1 MGGIVRE
8 AKAADA
14 GKSSAAS
21 RRTYQYFES
30 ENCSPA
36 LLRLDGRRFFPLSNP
51 STMNPLTLS
60 VAISVS
66 LAALS
71 LSAIAAPGKNRKK
84 REPAPAPASTP
95 ASVPTPEKP
104 VTEAKDVGTKWR
116 IWKDNQGRQLEAA
129 FCALQDDWC
138 TVQARNG
145 QIHRLQLNELIVEDR
160 VFAAAAAKRQAE
172 TKLKADYVKKAAYQ
186 IDFHIGSTL
195 VAKGL
200 KFNPPATDSQFVRR
214 VYLDTIGRI
223 PTAEEATLFLKDN
236 TPDKRAKLID
246 ALLASPG
253 YTMHMFDWMGDMLR
267 IKDMFFK
274 GTYSFLF
281 QDWLKDQLA
290 ADRPWDVLVR
300 ELLTAD
306 GKLCENGATGFLL
319 RDAQMPLDG
328 VSNLLST
335 FLGANVACAQCHDHP
350 LADWSQKD
358 FYQMAA
364 FFGASDGFDEKGFR
378 DAKRLG
384 KKQKELEAVPLSQLL
399 MITRANVFRMQDLP
413 SQQLKYPKDYKY
425 DDAKPESAVVPQLI
439 YWNAGDKGSA
449 PYRIN
454 TSDPTKLREEFAR
467 WMTHPDNPRFAT
479 AIANRLWKKV
489 FGLAVQEPVDD
500 LDDPKKAFN
509 PALLGHLTEIM
520 KTARFDLQQFQRVL
534 LNSQTYQRAASPAPD
549 LATGPYLFPGPVT
562 RRLSAEQM
570 WNSLLALTVGPQ
582 IDKTFLRRGTQ
593 MPLLSLPNENPTAE
607 SFRVV
612 IQRLEQAGIRP
623 TRAKSQENEGA
634 TPGALADA
642 YQGTPPQRKFN
653 LVLARASELPQPAPE
668 RHFLRL
674 FGASDRLVADSSTT
688 DGSVPQALMLMNGP
702 AARLVSDSGAA
713 ALQEAAKNRDTDLKV
728 ASLFL
733 SFYARQPTFAENNAA
748 KSALQSGLSL
758 GDLAWT
764 LLNSREFLF
773 LP

>member
-1 MGGIVRE
+1 
-8 AKAADA
+8 
-14 GKSSAAS
+14 
-21 RRTYQYFES
+21 
-30 ENCSPA
+30 
-36 LLRLDGRRFFPLSNP
+36 
-51 STMNPLTLS
+51 MNPLTLS
-60 VAISVS
+60 VVIPVS

-71 LSAIAAPGKNRKK
+71 LSAIAAPGQNRKK

-104 VTEAKDVGTKWR
+104 VLEAKDVGTKWR
-116 IWKDNQGRQLEAA
+116 IWKDTQGRQLEAA

-145 QIHRLQLNELIVEDR
+145 QIHRLQLSELIVDDR
-160 VFAAAAAKRQAE
+160 VFAAAASEKQAE

-195 VAKGL
+195 VSKGL

-223 PTAEEATLFLKDN
+223 PTAEEAAVFLKDN
-236 TPDKRAKLID
+236 SPDKRAKLID

-253 YTMHMFDWMGDMLR
+253 YTMHMFDWMADMLR
-267 IKDMFFK
+267 IKDMFFR
-274 GTYSFLF
+274 GAYSFLF

-290 ADRPWDVLVR
+290 ADRPWDQLVR
-300 ELLTAD
+300 DLLTAD

-328 VSNLLST
+328 VSNLLTT

-364 FFGASDGFDEKGFR
+364 FFGASDGFDEKGLQAAR
-378 DAKRLG
+378 RLG
-384 KKQKELEAVPLSQLL
+384 RNEKSGEALPRQQVR
-399 MITRANVFRMQDLP
+399 MIAGANIFRMEDLP
-413 SQQLKYPKDYKY
+413 AQKLTYPKDYKY
-425 DDAKPESAVVPQLI
+425 DDAKPESPVVPQLI
-439 YWNAGDKGSA
+439 HWSSSDLNTAAYK
-449 PYRIN
+449 IK

-467 WMTHPDNPRFAT
+467 WMTHPSNPRFAT

-534 LNSQTYQRAASPAPD
+534 FNSQTYQREASPDPD
-549 LATGPYLFPGPVT
+549 LAAGPYLFPGPVT

-570 WNSLLALTVGPQ
+570 WNSLLTLAVGPQ

-593 MPLLSLPNENPTAE
+593 MPLLALPNKNPTAE
-607 SFRVV
+607 SFREV
-612 IQRLEQAGIRP
+612 IQRLEESGVRP
-623 TRAKSQENEGA
+623 IPAKGKKKGGA
-634 TPGALADA
+634 ATVTLADA
-642 YQGTPPQRKFN
+642 YQGTPPQRKFG

-668 RHFLRL
+668 SHFLRL

-702 AARLVSDSGAA
+702 AAQLVSDSGAV
-713 ALQEAAKNRDTDLKV
+713 ALQEAAKNRDTDQKV

-748 KSALQSGLSL
+748 KSALTGGLSL

>member
-1 MGGIVRE
+1 MGAQR
-8 AKAADA
+8 
-14 GKSSAAS
+14 
-21 RRTYQYFES
+21 
-30 ENCSPA
+30 
-36 LLRLDGRRFFPLSNP
+36 GRREGEAPPPRIARFKISSPKFAPPRYYFSERGRFSTPSNP
-51 STMNPLTLS
+51 SRMNPLTLS
-60 VAISVS
+60 VVIPVS

-71 LSAIAAPGKNRKK
+71 LSAIAAPGQNRKK

-104 VTEAKDVGTKWR
+104 VSEAKDVGTKWR
-116 IWKDNQGRQLEAA
+116 IWKDTQGRQLEAA

-145 QIHRLQLNELIVEDR
+145 QIHRLQLNELVVEDR
-160 VFAAAAAKRQAE
+160 VFAAAAAKKQAE

-186 IDFHIGSTL
+186 IDLHIGSTL

-223 PTAEEATLFLKDN
+223 PSAEEAALFLKDN
-236 TPDKRAKLID
+236 SPDKRAKLID

-253 YTMHMFDWMGDMLR
+253 YSMHMFDWMGDMLR
-267 IKDMFFK
+267 IKDMFFR
-274 GTYSFLF
+274 GAYSFLF

-328 VSNLLST
+328 VSNLLTT

-364 FFGASDGFDEKGFR
+364 FFGASDGFDEKGLR
-378 DAKRLG
+378 AANRLG
-384 KKQKELEAVPLSQLL
+384 KREKGADSLPRQQVR
-399 MITRANVFRMQDLP
+399 MIAGANIFRMQDLP
-413 SQQLKYPKDYKY
+413 AQNLKYPKDYKY
-425 DDAKPESAVVPQLI
+425 DDAKPESSVVPQLI
-439 YWNAGDKGSA
+439 HWSSNDLRSDAYK
-449 PYRIN
+449 IN
-454 TSDPTKLREEFAR
+454 TSDPTKLRDEFAR

-534 LNSQTYQRAASPAPD
+534 LNSQTYQRAASPTPD

-562 RRLSAEQM
+562 RRLSAEQT
-570 WNSLLALTVGPQ
+570 WNSLLTLAAGPQ
-582 IDKTFLRRGTQ
+582 IDKTFLRRGAK
-593 MPLLSLPNENPTAE
+593 MPLLSLPDEKPTVE
-607 SFRVV
+607 SFQAVV
-612 IQRLEQAGIRP
+612 NRLEQAGIR
-623 TRAKSQENEGA
+623 TIAAKGPKKGGSGVETFA
-634 TPGALADA
+634 AD
-642 YQGTPPQRKFN
+642 YQGTPPLRRFD

-668 RHFLRL
+668 SHFLRL
-674 FGASDRLVADSSTT
+674 FGSSDRLVADGSTS

-702 AARLVSDSGAA
+702 AAKLVSDPGCCAV
-713 ALQEAAKNRDTDLKV
+713 QEAAKNRDPDQQIG
-728 ASLFL
+728 SLFL
-733 SFYARQPTFAENNAA
+733 SFYSRPPSFQENNAA
-748 KSALQSGLSL
+748 KTALKSGLTL

-773 LP
+773 VP